1 MERMSLSKSTLNA
14 GTLVDLLGYRAE
26 SQPHQTAYTFLRDG
40 EVEAGSLTYLM
51 LAQQAQAIAASL
63 QAFNATGQYAILL
76 YPSGLEY
83 ISAFLGCLLAGV
95 IAIPVSPPR
104 RIEKTLKLEAI
115 LKDSEAAYVLTTT
128 DYIKTIKPRLSA
140 QAVSKQLHWIVTDRL
155 DVTQAEQW
163 QPQTPSLDDVA
174 FLQYTS
180 GSTGIPKGVMVTH
193 NNLLQNHRALEQAW
207 IRPEI
212 QTFVSWLPL
221 FHDMGLIG
229 HVLFSLWLGKRC
241 VLMPP
246 TAFIQKP
253 ARWLQTISQYKGVVS
268 GGPNFAFDLI
278 CRYVTP
284 EQRGDLDLS
293 EWRIAFCGAEPIRT
307 ATIERTKSLF
317 EPCGLRIERFY
328 PCYGMAEATLFVT
341 GGNRL
346 CPPIICHVDALA
358 LEKNQVVLSSQN
370 SPQNRDVVGCGH
382 TWLDTKIVIVN
393 PDTLTRCSEME
404 VGEIWVSG
412 TTVTKGYLHK
422 EEETTQTFCA
432 DLSNPSEGPFL
443 RTGDLGFLQ
452 DGELFITGR
461 LKEIMIFGGLNRYP
475 QPLEQT
481 AEKSHSALRPNCG
494 AAFSINI
501 DGLERL
507 VIAYEAERS
516 QRRSLDIDD
525 IVQSVCW
532 AIARDHY
539 VNVYAILLLKP
550 GTLPKTS
557 SGKIQRKACQTAFIE
572 GSLTVLAEWRAPL
585 DQEGD
590 FRWLLR
596 RYLNPLTHTKRYWA
610 IMRAHVRR
618 LYDRFLRT

>member
-1 MERMSLSKSTLNA
+1 MSESTLNVE
-14 GTLVDLLGYRAE
+14 TLVDLLQYRAE
-26 SQPHQTAYTFLRDG
+26 YQPHQTAYTFLKDG

-63 QAFNATGQYAILL
+63 QALNATGQYAILL
-76 YPSGLEY
+76 YPSGLEF

-104 RIEKTLKLEAI
+104 RIEKTLKLESI
-115 LKDSEAAYVLTTT
+115 LRDSQATFVLTTT
-128 DYIKTIKPRLSA
+128 DYIKTIKPRLKIQTCST
-140 QAVSKQLHWIVTDRL
+140 QLHWIVTDRL
-155 DVTQAEQW
+155 DVAQAKQW
-163 QPQTPSLDDVA
+163 QPQTPRLDDIA

-193 NNLLQNHRALEQAW
+193 DNLLQNHRALEQCCLHSD
-207 IRPEI
+207 IL
-212 QTFVSWLPL
+212 TFVNWLPL

-229 HVLFSLWLGKRC
+229 NVLLAFRVGKPC
-241 VLMPP
+241 VFMHPVS
-246 TAFIQKP
+246 FIQKP
-253 ARWLQTISQYKGVVS
+253 VRWLQAISHYKGVLS

-278 CRYVTP
+278 CDYVAP
-284 EQRGDLDLS
+284 EQRANLDLS
-293 EWRIAFCGAEPIRT
+293 EWRVAFCGAEPIRAST
-307 ATIERTKSLF
+307 LARITTLF
-317 EPCGLRIERFY
+317 EPCGLHQAAFS
-328 PCYGMAEATLFVT
+328 PSYGLAEATVFLT
-341 GGNRL
+341 GGDRFS
-346 CPPIICHVDALA
+346 PPVIRYVDELA
-358 LEKNQVVLSSQN
+358 LEKNKVVLTHQN
-370 SPQNRDVVGCGH
+370 DSHSRAVVGCGH
-382 TWLDTKIVIVN
+382 PWLDSRIVIVN
-393 PDTLTRCSEME
+393 TETITRCSEME
-404 VGEIWVSG
+404 VGEVWVSG

-432 DLSNPSEGPFL
+432 YLSNPSEGPFL

-516 QRRSLDIDD
+516 QRRSLDMDD

-557 SGKIQRKACQTAFIE
+557 SGKIQRRACRTAFIE

-585 DQEGD
+585 DQKGD
-590 FRWLLR
+590 LRWLLR

-610 IMRAHVRR
+610 IMRARTRR